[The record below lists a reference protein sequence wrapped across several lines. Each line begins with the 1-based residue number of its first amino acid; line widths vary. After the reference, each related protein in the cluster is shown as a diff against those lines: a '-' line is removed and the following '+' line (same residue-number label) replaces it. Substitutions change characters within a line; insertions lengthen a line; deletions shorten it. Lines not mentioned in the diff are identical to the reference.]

1 MHLKEYEQETWH
13 RGHLM
18 AFSGIDGP
26 TRHRDELVV
35 RTELAPPGL
44 EIMMPQTC
52 RIVFQSEP
60 ISDILVTS
68 DFFQCATATGSIRG
82 AFLDCDHLLI
92 EGDCRIENASPEIA
106 IRIGDGCLLVG
117 MAKRF
122 RPELIESSLDATLL
136 ARSQWLRGLT
146 FCDTLPPATRKTLFH
161 ACSMMK
167 GQVYAPDGCIQTRW
181 TTPDRWPHADM
192 WLWDSAFH
200 AIGLRHLDPA
210 LAMNAIS
217 AMFDTQRPDG
227 FLPHQANIN
236 GPVSNI
242 TQPPILAFAAKLVH
256 EKSKN
261 TGWLQSLYPKLSA
274 YVKWDFL
281 HRDSDGGGLT
291 EWIIEDNPICR
302 SGESGMDNSPR
313 FDEATLLDAVD
324 FNSFLALECESLA
337 EIALLLDQPSE
348 HAYWSFHHQ
357 RLCELINERL
367 WSEVDGFYFDFN
379 PEKQQRTEVWSSAGF
394 LPLVCG
400 ACSKSQ
406 AEKLAE
412 ALTDPERFG
421 TALPIPSIAANSGHF
436 YSKDMWRGPV
446 WMNINWLVVF
456 GLQRYGLHDASE
468 NLRSASIRGI
478 EKGWKDF
485 GVFFE
490 FFDDR
495 NEVAPPNLL
504 RKRIC
509 DPRKPFNQVIHD
521 FGWTATCYVDFVLSH
536 HRSSVRPQNSI
547 VETTS
552 NPILQTPA
560 LA

>member
-1 MHLKEYEQETWH
+1 
-13 RGHLM
+13 M

-26 TRHRDELVV
+26 TRYRDELVV
-35 RTELAPPGL
+35 RTQTNPSGL

-60 ISDILVTS
+60 VSDILITS
-68 DFFQCATATGSIRG
+68 DFFQCTTATGKIRG

-92 EGDCRIENASPEIA
+92 EGKCGIEKTSPEIA
-106 IRIGDGCLLVG
+106 IRIVEGCLLIG
-117 MAKRF
+117 MGKRF
-122 RPELIESSLDATLL
+122 RPELIESNLDAVFLN
-136 ARSQWLRGLT
+136 RSKWLHGLN
-146 FCDTLPPATRKTLFH
+146 FCGNLPPATHKTLFH

-167 GQVYAPDGCIQTRW
+167 GQVYAPEGCIQTRW

-217 AMFDTQRPDG
+217 AMFDVQRADG
-227 FLPHQANIN
+227 FLPHQANIH

-242 TQPPILAFAAKLVH
+242 TQPPVLALAAKLVF
-256 EKSKN
+256 EKS
-261 TGWLQSLYPKLSA
+261 GDIEWLRKLHPKIEA
-274 YVKWDFL
+274 CVKWDFL
-281 HRDSDGGGLT
+281 HRDSDGEGLA
-291 EWIIEDNPICR
+291 EWMIEDNPICR

-324 FNSFLALECESLA
+324 FNSFLALECEVLA
-337 EIALLLDQPSE
+337 EMALLLDKSSE

-357 RLCELINERL
+357 RLCLLINQRL
-367 WSEVDGFYFDFN
+367 WSDTDEFYFDYDLKKN
-379 PEKQQRTEVWSSAGF
+379 QRTDIWSSAGF

-400 ACSKSQ
+400 ACTQEQ
-406 AEKLAE
+406 AEKLVK
-412 ALTDPERFG
+412 ALDDPGLFG
-421 TALPIPSIAANSGHF
+421 TPFPIPSIAVKSARF

-446 WMNINWLVVF
+446 WININWLVVL
-456 GLQRYGLHDASE
+456 GLERYGFQDAADA
-468 NLRSASIRGI
+468 LRQITIQSIERAHQAH
-478 EKGWKDF
+478 

-495 NEVAPPNLL
+495 NEIEPPNLL

-509 DPRKPFNQVIHD
+509 DPLKPFNQVIHD
-521 FGWTATCYVDFVLSH
+521 FGWTATCYVDFVLN
-536 HRSSVRPQNSI
+536 RQKPSVCGQPSVGQAA
-547 VETTS
+547 T
-552 NPILQTPA
+552 QTDS
-560 LA
+560 LAAVL